1 MDSSIIKYRRKSTNI
16 LKIKSEY
23 NWRYSRD
30 FNKKENNENLF
41 ANNWKNHIKWNFVGK
56 HKQET

>member
-1 MDSSIIKYRRKSTNI
+1 MDSSIIKYRRENTNI

-23 NWRYSRD
+23 NWRYNGD

-41 ANNWKNHIKWNFVGK
+41 ANNLKNHIKWNFIGK

>member
-1 MDSSIIKYRRKSTNI
+1 MDSSIIKYRRENTNI

-23 NWRYSRD
+23 NWRYNRD

-41 ANNWKNHIKWNFVGK
+41 ANNLKNHIRWNFVGK
-56 HKQET
+56 HNQET

>member
-1 MDSSIIKYRRKSTNI
+1 MDSSIIKYRRENTNI

-23 NWRYSRD
+23 NWRYNRD

-41 ANNWKNHIKWNFVGK
+41 ANNLKNHIKWNFIGK